1 VAGLNSRRRL
11 EGILTLTLVL
21 ASLIILPT
29 TVFKTVNAQGVLAG
43 WLYRRAVTIDNTQNS
58 NTLTDYQ
65 VLVTVDTASLI
76 SAGKMRSDCG
86 DIRFTDEDGVT
97 LLNESLRGCKRA
109 TQLSLLISEL
119 SNKVI
124 ECVNHENP

>member
-1 VAGLNSRRRL
+1 METRRL
-11 EGILTLTLVL
+11 KGILTLILVF

-29 TVFKTVNAQGVLAG
+29 TVFKTVNAQGVLAD

-76 SAGKMRSDCG
+76 SVGKMRSDCG

>member
-1 VAGLNSRRRL
+1 LETRRL
-11 EGILTLTLVL
+11 KGILTLILVF

-29 TVFKTVNAQGVLAG
+29 TVFKTVNAQGVLAD

-76 SAGKMRSDCG
+76 SVGKMRSDCG